1 MILLGKGLCPDIW
14 VSDIYS
20 INLGYLKDI
29 GIKALFFDIDNT
41 LIQYSDHESDDR
53 LDAWLEKVLDEGF
66 GVGFLSNG
74 KDERI
79 FSFAEKVT
87 VKGETLTKHPNFK
100 VTGSARKPLSKGFRK
115 LAGKFNLK
123 KDKVAM
129 VGDQLFTDI
138 LGGNWFGCYTILVDP
153 INRDDDHWFVTF
165 KRHFEKPF
173 LKKFKKS

>member
-1 MILLGKGLCPDIW
+1 MGKGLRPDIW

-20 INLGYLKDI
+20 INLEYLKEI

-41 LIQYSDHESDDR
+41 LIQYSDHVSNDK
-53 LDAWLEKVLDEGF
+53 LDAWIEKVLDDGF

-79 FSFAEKVT
+79 YSFAEKVT
-87 VKGETLTKHPNFK
+87 VHGGKLTEHPNFK
-100 VTGSARKPLSKGFRK
+100 ITGSARKPLSVGYKK
-115 LAGKFNLK
+115 LAAKFNLN
-123 KDKVAM
+123 KDSVAM

-138 LGGNWFGCYTILVDP
+138 LGGNIFGCYTILVDP
-153 INRDDDHWFVTF
+153 INKDDDHWFVSF